1 MKNMKPLAALLCAAM
16 LLTTGCRKGDGNSD
30 RMSKIVTYADADTHE
45 TALTSVTADPNAST
59 DKPFAFD
66 ASSLNRPKQDI
77 VLALLYEKETE
88 YRIDQAINYYD
99 ADGNVYR
106 YNKPLDL
113 SGDWFSELESDRKN
127 GAAPVSKMN
136 EAECETLWY
145 LAAQAE
151 EYEKLDMQRRVIDK
165 DVQGTYWLYL
175 IKPDGTPIKLAIYA
189 KTSEYRHSAEVASF
203 LNWFRFFYHGNY
215 KFGE

>member
-1 MKNMKPLAALLCAAM
+1 LKIKKPLAALLCAAM
-16 LLTTGCRKGDGNSD
+16 LLTTGCRKGDGSD
-30 RMSKIVTYADADTHE
+30 RMSKIVTYADADTQE
-45 TALTSVTADPNAST
+45 TSLTSVTADPDANNE
-59 DKPFAFD
+59 KPFAFD
-66 ASSLNRPKQDI
+66 ASSLSRPKQDI

-145 LAAQAE
+145 LAAHAE
-151 EYEKLDMQRRVIDK
+151 EYEKMQMKRRVIDK
-165 DVQGTYWLYL
+165 NVQGTYQLYL
-175 IKPDGTPIKLAIYA
+175 IKPDGTPIKFAVYA
-189 KTSEYRHSAEVASF
+189 KTSEYRYSAEVASF
-203 LNWFRFFYHGNY
+203 LNWFRFFYHSDY